1 MNYVFTTIYP
11 GSKKYFNEFIESLN
25 EQSNKNFRIFI
36 VLNGTSLNKTQK
48 KKILNKYKIF
58 NTNTA
63 WQNARIKGLKKLLKK
78 IK

>member
-25 EQSNKNFRIFI
+25 EQSNKNFKIFI

-48 KKILNKYKIF
+48 KKF
-58 NTNTA
+58 
-63 WQNARIKGLKKLLKK
+63 
-78 IK
+78 